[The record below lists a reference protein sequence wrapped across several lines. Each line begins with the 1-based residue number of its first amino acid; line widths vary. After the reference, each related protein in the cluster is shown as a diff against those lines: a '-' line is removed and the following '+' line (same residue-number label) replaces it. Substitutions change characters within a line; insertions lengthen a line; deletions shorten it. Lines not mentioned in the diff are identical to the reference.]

1 MARAS
6 KGRSAR
12 PTHDTSGSHA
22 LLIARDPAIPGVMEH
37 VPVAAHRGALAGTKL
52 DAVPIILLVI
62 FFQKCFISSAASR
75 AVKG

>member
-1 MARAS
+1 
-6 KGRSAR
+6 
-12 PTHDTSGSHA
+12 
-22 LLIARDPAIPGVMEH
+22 LIARDPAIPGVMEH